1 MARKNRNESI
11 LDVVAGLPWWIGVGL
26 AVAVY
31 IGAHF
36 ILPAMWADRPV
47 LKGIS
52 MSLQPIAW
60 MFSMPFLL
68 AAGISFIKSL
78 SRRKLAD
85 TQTGIHSI
93 RELHW
98 LDFERLVGEVFRRQG
113 YHVEEQGGAGPD
125 GGIDLVLHK
134 GGRKS
139 VVQCKR
145 WRSVHVGVS
154 PVRELYGVMTAERAD
169 ACIFVSSGTYTADA
183 RAFADGKPIQLIEGE
198 KLASLLREVQFM
210 PLQPVASPQ
219 AKPRNSVPVSAEPSC
234 PKCGK
239 RMIQRTAK
247 TGPNAGN
254 QFWGCSQFPQCR
266 GVVQAA
272 MPAAGGLAVPRG

>member
-1 MARKNRNESI
+1 MARRNRNEGI
-11 LDVVAGLPWWIGVGL
+11 LDIVADLPWWVGVAL
-26 AVAVY
+26 AAAVY
-31 IGAHF
+31 LGMHF
-36 ILPAMWADRPV
+36 IFPAMWADKSPV
-47 LKGIS
+47 LKGVSTGLQS
-52 MSLQPIAW
+52 MAW

-68 AAGISFIKSL
+68 AAVFSYIKSL
-78 SRRKLAD
+78 SRRKLVD

-93 RELHW
+93 REMHW
-98 LDFERLVGEVFRRQG
+98 LDFERMVGEVFKRQG

-139 VVQCKR
+139 IVQCKR
-145 WRSVHVGVS
+145 WKNVQVGVS

-198 KLASLLREVQFM
+198 KLVILLREVQ
-210 PLQPVASPQ
+210 STPQ
-219 AKPRNSVPVSAEPSC
+219 QTVVPSRQIPPNLRVVPQVKPISAELSC

-239 RMIQRTAK
+239 HMIQRTAK

-266 GVVQAA
+266 GVLQA
-272 MPAAGGLAVPRG
+272 